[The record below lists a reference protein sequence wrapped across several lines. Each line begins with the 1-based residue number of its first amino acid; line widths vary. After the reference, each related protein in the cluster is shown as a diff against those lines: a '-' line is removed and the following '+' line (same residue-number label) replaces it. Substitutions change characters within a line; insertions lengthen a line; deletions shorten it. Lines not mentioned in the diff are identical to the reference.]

1 MDTRYEIQQQT
12 PNPPPPPP
20 VPAGPSASP
29 QLAAMN
35 HTGESFLGSAPSL
48 FQEQAPLMITPIIP
62 VEAHLLTQPGTD
74 GQVRQPEVVAGV
86 Y

>member
-1 MDTRYEIQQQT
+1 MHSFSKSISVHRFLDK
-12 PNPPPPPP
+12 
-20 VPAGPSASP
+20 
-29 QLAAMN
+29 LAAMN
-35 HTGESFLGSAPSL
+35 QPGGSFLRSAPSL
-48 FQEQAPLMITPIIP
+48 FQEQAPLMVTPIIP